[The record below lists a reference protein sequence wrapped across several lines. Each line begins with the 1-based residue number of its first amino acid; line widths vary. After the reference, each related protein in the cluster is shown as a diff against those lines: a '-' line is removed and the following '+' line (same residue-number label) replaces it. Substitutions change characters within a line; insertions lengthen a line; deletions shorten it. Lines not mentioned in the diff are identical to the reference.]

1 MLTLMV
7 NYFFYPLLTFTW
19 KSKNEILPHVLF
31 SIHQLYIFLAKFM
44 SFFFK
49 IYFVFRAK
57 FMSLF
62 FFSFFYILFSE
73 PNLCLVYNV
82 KQNKPLIKP
91 LSKAQKKN

>member
-7 NYFFYPLLTFTW
+7 NYFFYPLLIFTW

-31 SIHQLYIFLAKFM
+31 SIHQLHIFLAKFM
-44 SFFFK
+44 SFFLK
-49 IYFVFRAK
+49 
-57 FMSLF
+57 
-62 FFSFFYILFSE
+62 YILFSE